1 MKGKIIALCILTG
14 LISFSI
20 LAFAQEEGQN
30 ADDILTKMKIK
41 LSLTQIQ
48 AAAVK
53 PIIEEYTD
61 KYQHLVQNSGQLF
74 TNKRSMRRQIDQL
87 RIEENEKLSQILTP
101 DQIKKWDRREG
112 VKAFLNQDEANDSD
126 KTPDN
131 SGSHFGLGTNF

>member
-1 MKGKIIALCILTG
+1 MKYTIIVTYI
-14 LISFSI
+14 LISFFFPAI
-20 LAFAQEEGQN
+20 LTYAQEEQN
-30 ADDILTKMKIK
+30 TDEVLAKMKIK
-41 LSLTQIQ
+41 LSLTQVQ

-61 KYQHLVQNSGQLF
+61 KYQRITQSSGQLF

-101 DQIKKWDRREG
+101 DQMKKWDQREG
-112 VKAFLNQDEANDSD
+112 VKDFLNQDEANDSD

-131 SGSHFGLGTNF
+131 SGSHFGLGTSF